1 MTRRI
6 TIFVAI
12 IVMQALSLNALGA
25 ESSSAAST
33 GDDDAGIGLDSV
45 YADITTNV
53 NSIVGMLSVIN
64 DPTAASLQKSYTTYS
79 ENRSSCVKRHK
90 LAAYAC
96 LENLS
101 PSILEITTTLNTLLS
116 AASTASVN
124 DSCSTFAK
132 AMTIAKAGMTAYTT
146 ECGLMKTHCGI
157 SCGSSKKGLEAMQK
171 ALAGATTCKSPTT
184 PCGLETYVN
193 LKSMTAKLI
202 ARELGVDTKTSVA
215 GKANICTGKYA
226 ALLVSAVSGITSV
239 VNSLKQG

>member
-79 ENRSSCVKRHK
+79 ENRS
-90 LAAYAC
+90 
-96 LENLS
+96 
-101 PSILEITTTLNTLLS
+101 
-116 AASTASVN
+116 
-124 DSCSTFAK
+124 
-132 AMTIAKAGMTAYTT
+132 
-146 ECGLMKTHCGI
+146 
-157 SCGSSKKGLEAMQK
+157 
-171 ALAGATTCKSPTT
+171 
-184 PCGLETYVN
+184 
-193 LKSMTAKLI
+193 
-202 ARELGVDTKTSVA
+202 
-215 GKANICTGKYA
+215 
-226 ALLVSAVSGITSV
+226 
-239 VNSLKQG
+239 